1 MPAGFLVK
9 RAYLSYDNYNK
20 KGNKNRIGWI
30 LKSFLQASRSN
41 WTGN

>member
-20 KGNKNRIGWI
+20 KGNKNRIEWI
-30 LKSFLQASRSN
+30 LKSFLRALSN
-41 WTGN
+41 SWTEN